1 MSDPLPMMVM
11 FDKQVQLRM
20 GQANVK
26 RWVDDLL
33 PLLTDRDVL
42 GVDTF
47 ASHHLPLTEAPQA
60 YDMFQKK
67 SDGAFKVVF
76 QPGT

>member
-1 MSDPLPMMVM
+1 
-11 FDKQVQLRM
+11 
-20 GQANVK
+20 VK

-33 PLLTDRDVL
+33 PLLTERDVL

-47 ASHHLPLTEAPQA
+47 ASRHLPLGEAPQA

-67 SDGAFKVVF
+67 SDRAFKVVF
-76 QPGT
+76 EPGS